1 MTTRREAAAVR
12 LADLRLACVDTWSAA
27 NRAAADGNGPAL
39 YGEHFAAVRAAK
51 DAEDAYRAT
60 LAEPAPALDPLTAAT
75 VAKLR
80 AAADALERGEEPA
93 GVGWVSRENYGP
105 TVRGSADEARSS
117 ALWDVERHD
126 GHPDIADV
134 EWGVYVQIERA
145 APTSRECRGNGERSE
160 EWDLVDPDAWTEP
173 ALDPCDDPDCSN
185 CGCGGGLVQC
195 N

>member
-12 LADLRLACVDTWSAA
+12 WADLLLAD
-27 NRAAADGNGPAL
+27 N
-39 YGEHFAAVRAAK
+39 AAVDDWNATGRMYQEVR

-80 AAADALERGEEPA
+80 AAADALERGEVPA

-126 GHPDIADV
+126 GHPDVADV
-134 EWGVYVQIERA
+134 EWGVYVQIEKA
-145 APTSRECRGNGERSE
+145 SPTSSECRGNGERSE